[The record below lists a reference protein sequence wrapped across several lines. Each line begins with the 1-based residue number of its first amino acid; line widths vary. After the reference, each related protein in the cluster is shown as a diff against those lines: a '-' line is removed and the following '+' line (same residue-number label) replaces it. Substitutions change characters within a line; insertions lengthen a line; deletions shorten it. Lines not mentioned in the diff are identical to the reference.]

1 MFLKKYFFLTV
12 VFVTSAQ
19 CLGSPSQANRKL
31 WYGVLNSNAKLV
43 RNALHEGADLGSRF
57 GPYGDTAL
65 MASLRIHYNNV
76 ANNNTGNSAA
86 STGKTIV
93 AFCGALTTSI
103 LLSKLFK
110 ENDSAKS
117 ISDSLLY
124 ADSIVT
130 QLISVAVFTAIDK
143 LPVKVTSSSAVIIEL
158 LIEATTPQDLYLRNK
173 EGLTALEVLNAYHHV
188 AYQHHDEA
196 WHIFS
201 SLLHQK
207 ES

>member
-1 MFLKKYFFLTV
+1 MFLKKYFFLAL
-12 VFVTSAQ
+12 VFVTNAQ
-19 CLGSPSQANRKL
+19 CLSSPSQANRKL
-31 WYGVLNSNAKLV
+31 WYGVLNSNVTLIK
-43 RNALHEGADLGSRF
+43 NALRERADLGSRF

-65 MASLRIHYNNV
+65 MASIRIHYNNLASNNPGSV
-76 ANNNTGNSAA
+76 AG
-86 STGKTIV
+86 TGKTII

-130 QLISVAVFTAIDK
+130 QLISATVFTAIEK
-143 LPVKVTSSSAVIIEL
+143 LPVKVTSSSTVIIEL
-158 LIEATTPQDLYLRNK
+158 LIEAATPQDLYLRNK
-173 EGLTALEVLNAYHHV
+173 EGLTALDVLNAYHHV